1 MFVSDT
7 SVGNDA
13 LYKVFLLLVQGFWL
27 GVVNNGFK
35 T

>member
-13 LYKVFLLLVQGFWL
+13 LYKSFLLLVQGFWL
-27 GVVNNGFK
+27 GW
-35 T
+35 

>member
-13 LYKVFLLLVQGFWL
+13 LYKVFLLLVQGFGL
-27 GVVNNGFK
+27 GW
-35 T
+35 

>member
-13 LYKVFLLLVQGFWL
+13 LYKSFFIVSARLLAWGGEQWI
-27 GVVNNGFK
+27 
-35 T
+35 